1 MKIYTKLHRLL
12 ITICVCLLLTAL
24 SACEKS
30 DSNPD
35 EDLFSP
41 ETSEGVMDP
50 DFNAIEFDG
59 DSVVLTAEDAYR
71 YDEPIE
77 RREAEG
83 EDHLVFGNWQR
94 KESPAAYWGVDIPEE
109 GEYNVEISYIRTN
122 EEETRGSISF
132 EEWDQEEGEWI
143 NVNTSAMTFE
153 GSDSDWEEI
162 KINGREFGNL
172 PAGTYRFSIAPHNP
186 EEESGLLI
194 MFISAQIIKADSE
207 LYNEDTDSE
216 DSELFNENTDS
227 ADSELYDENTDS
239 EEDMLWAG
247 SFISE
252 DEEMVLA
259 MVNIGEGSFQFAF
272 ISEDSE
278 DEGIAQ
284 ISDISP
290 DSAESDGYFFWF
302 MDDDSLLVSGGAFEG
317 SYNRVALD

>member
-1 MKIYTKLHRLL
+1 MKIYAKLHRLL
-12 ITICVCLLLTAL
+12 ITICVCLLFTTL
-24 SACEKS
+24 SACERPS
-30 DSNPD
+30 NNPD
-35 EDLFSP
+35 EDLISQ

-50 DFNAIEFDG
+50 DFNVVEFVG

-77 RREAEG
+77 MREADG
-83 EDHLVFGNWQR
+83 EDSLVFGNWQR
-94 KESPAAYWGVDIPEE
+94 KESPTAYWGVDIPEE
-109 GEYNVEISYIRTN
+109 GEYKVEVSYIRTN

-153 GSDSDWEEI
+153 GTDSDWEEI
-162 KINGREFGNL
+162 KISGREFGNL

-186 EEESGLLI
+186 EEESGLFI

-207 LYNEDTDSE
+207 LYNEATDSE
-216 DSELFNENTDS
+216 V
-227 ADSELYDENTDS
+227 
-239 EEDMLWAG
+239 DMLWTG

-252 DEEMVLA
+252 DEEIFLTIL
-259 MVNIGEGSFQFAF
+259 NIDKGSFQFAF
-272 ISEDSE
+272 LSEDNE
-278 DEGIAQ
+278 DEGLGQIAEFSQ
-284 ISDISP
+284 

-317 SYNRVALD
+317 SYNRVAVD